1 MICPVCLTK
10 LTEGVSLDYDSSSF
24 KYRDERIFYCY
35 RCREVF
41 LEEDFLFNTEDP
53 C

>member
-1 MICPVCLTK
+1 MNCPVCLHH
-10 LTEGVSLDYDSSSF
+10 LTEGISLDYDQSVY
-24 KYRDERIFYCY
+24 KYPGERIFYCE
-35 RCREVF
+35 RCKQVF